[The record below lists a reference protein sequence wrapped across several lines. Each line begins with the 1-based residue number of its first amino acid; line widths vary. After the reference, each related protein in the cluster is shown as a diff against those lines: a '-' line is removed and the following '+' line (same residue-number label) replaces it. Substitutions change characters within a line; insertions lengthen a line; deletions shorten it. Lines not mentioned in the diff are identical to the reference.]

1 MMRHSPRY
9 RPFVEPADRDRIREI
24 VASAGIFSGEET
36 EIAVELVDE
45 RLSRGAASGYEFL
58 LAEEEGRMVG
68 YTCFGRIPGTASSFD
83 LYWIVVAPGSQ
94 RTGAGTRLLAETER
108 LSAEFGATRIYA
120 DTSSGTPYETAR
132 RFYERGGYRREAFL
146 PDFYRPGDGKVIYV
160 KVLPPG
166 RRGR

>member
-1 MMRHSPRY
+1 M
-9 RPFVEPADRDRIREI
+9 
-24 VASAGIFSGEET
+24 VASAGVFSGEET

-45 RLSRGAASGYEFL
+45 RLSRAAASGYEFL
-58 LAEEEGRMVG
+58 LAEEERRVVG

-83 LYWIVVAPGSQ
+83 LYWIVVARVFQ
-94 RTGAGTRLLAETER
+94 RTGAGARLLAETER

-120 DTSSGTPYETAR
+120 ETSSGTLYETAR

-146 PDFYRPGDGKVIYV
+146 PDFYRPGDGKMIYV

-166 RRGR
+166 LRERSPFRSDGR